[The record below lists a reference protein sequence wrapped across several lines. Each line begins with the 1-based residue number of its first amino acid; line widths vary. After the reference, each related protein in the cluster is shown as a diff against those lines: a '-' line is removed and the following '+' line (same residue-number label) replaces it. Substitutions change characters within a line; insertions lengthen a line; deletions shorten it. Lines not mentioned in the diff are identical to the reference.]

1 MSAPTSGGGAPQ
13 LPPAPDFKFSKVID
27 GMNEILANVGGSV
40 EIKRKNKNGVVES
53 IEDQE
58 GSLKVADFRLKARA
72 TQHSMSKLS
81 YAEKKSWIVARK
93 DDGNKLYRSGKH
105 EKAIEKYMEAVMGV
119 AIGDSPSEKK
129 DAILTLQVPLLSN
142 LAACMMVKGQHGR
155 GRSLLDE
162 AVSLL
167 EHYGE
172 GEGGETELG
181 IQVHLQYLKVYTRR
195 SKCFIHIGYLNK
207 AISDLKKALKLID
220 LCNRLIEDNCGVLVD
235 VNVNNNSDERD
246 KLRSLLAL
254 KRKEVQKLMR
264 DAKQRREKDKKFV
277 RAMMSKTI
285 SAKKCKEPEHNAT
298 AEHEYGGFPD
308 PSTGNNLHSDVAEEE
323 NTGLISADVDESEDE
338 DDHTDL
344 FVAHQKT
351 TGRKSWCEV
360 FCCWKNKRGKVPSSS
375 LTTKKYKRR

>member
-1 MSAPTSGGGAPQ
+1 MRTSGERRDQAEEQ
-13 LPPAPDFKFSKVID
+13 KW
-27 GMNEILANVGGSV
+27 
-40 EIKRKNKNGVVES
+40 RES

-72 TQHSMSKLS
+72 TRTYVQAIIRRKRK
-81 YAEKKSWIVARK
+81 AGIVARK

-207 AISDLKKALKLID
+207 AISDLKKVLKLID

-344 FVAHQKT
+344 FVAHQKLRGANRGVKCFAA
-351 TGRKSWCEV
+351 GRTRGAKSHQAAS
-360 FCCWKNKRGKVPSSS
+360 RRRSTSDGD
-375 LTTKKYKRR
+375 TTKKNCIYVLHVTTLYAQALLFWGYV